1 MPSVPPLY
9 PPSSTAELQTQQ
21 TLDGIAQEP
30 YAPPPRPR
38 EQKLTYAPYVP
49 SGPPLYPPSSTTEVI
64 KSEYLADVAPHQ
76 PDPTL
81 VNRKYILHDYI
92 HPPGFASYR
101 FRFLVNPR
109 TRSPQFGHLKDATL
123 YEKIRDLP
131 RWQQLQKTSPW
142 FRPIDVLLMYF
153 VDVEALVVSTVRD
166 FNIHSNFVAWT
177 SKAIGY
183 ADELVFRD
191 GRRNSSVE
199 RVESDVPKVLHII
212 KGHKPRTQP
221 PLPSGLEEIT
231 IRIAGL
237 IDRSYRLINQAIP
250 PAMKSAAAPSLRLPT
265 VENTCITAKM
275 EFFHNEGE
283 RKRLNTKLYSRLR
296 ASYPKN
302 KP

>member
-1 MPSVPPLY
+1 
-9 PPSSTAELQTQQ
+9 
-21 TLDGIAQEP
+21 
-30 YAPPPRPR
+30 
-38 EQKLTYAPYVP
+38 
-49 SGPPLYPPSSTTEVI
+49 
-64 KSEYLADVAPHQ
+64 
-76 PDPTL
+76 
-81 VNRKYILHDYI
+81 
-92 HPPGFASYR
+92 
-101 FRFLVNPR
+101 
-109 TRSPQFGHLKDATL
+109 
-123 YEKIRDLP
+123 
-131 RWQQLQKTSPW
+131 
-142 FRPIDVLLMYF
+142 MYF

-166 FNIHSNFVAWT
+166 VNIHSNYVAWT

-183 ADELVFRD
+183 ADEHVFRD

-199 RVESDVPKVLHII
+199 RVESDVPKALHII
-212 KGHKPRTQP
+212 KGHKPQTQP

-296 ASYPKN
+296 ASDPKIKPYISGSLLLTSQRSSLWPRSPTSSSASKMTNHIN
-302 KP
+302 KNPTILAKDRYAVLNKGRLSDGSADQRPA